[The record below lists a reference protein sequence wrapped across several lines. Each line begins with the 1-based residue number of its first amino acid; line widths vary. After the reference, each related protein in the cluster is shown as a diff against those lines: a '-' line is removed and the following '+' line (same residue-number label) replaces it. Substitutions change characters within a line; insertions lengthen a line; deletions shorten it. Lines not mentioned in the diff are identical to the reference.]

1 MRQNEFDFI
10 FRANL
15 NVYENSNWKKNGK
28 KWFEMS
34 WKTKSDNKKK
44 QEQMGYNNK
53 SEITPVLVKNK
64 CLLNYLI
71 RF

>member
-1 MRQNEFDFI
+1 MKIRIEKKT
-10 FRANL
+10 
-15 NVYENSNWKKNGK
+15 EKNGS
-28 KWFEMS
+28 KWAE
-34 WKTKSDNKKK
+34 KPKATIKKK